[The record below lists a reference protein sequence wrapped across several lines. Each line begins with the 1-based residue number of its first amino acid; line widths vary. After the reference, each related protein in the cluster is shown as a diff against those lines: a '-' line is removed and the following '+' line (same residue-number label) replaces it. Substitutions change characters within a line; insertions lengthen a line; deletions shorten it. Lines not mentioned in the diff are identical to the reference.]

1 MVGEAGAHAVF
12 CGVEKR
18 MLWCVCVCVKE
29 VLFFSRPSQIDPHMS
44 SF

>member
-1 MVGEAGAHAVF
+1 MLCFVVLRNIC
-12 CGVEKR
+12 CG
-18 MLWCVCVCVKE
+18 VCVCVKE